1 MVKGEKEKMEER
13 INRGD
18 LYYASLEDIN
28 AVGSEQT
35 GIRPVVI
42 LQNNIGNHYSPTV
55 IIAPV
60 TSKVLFKAKLPTH
73 VLLRKSKK
81 RLAQNSI
88 ILIEQIRVIDKTR
101 LKYYIGALDTAEIKA
116 VDKALIIALGI
127 ELQRNENAKLLTDV
141 AKSKEEK
148 TEFITRRQIACYGVV
163 AREYLKNTGNLEISD
178 KLFADYVLT
187 LMELFTPEQIEKQAE
202 KYIGK

>member
-1 MVKGEKEKMEER
+1 MEER

-60 TSKVLFKAKLPTH
+60 TSKVLFKANLPTH
-73 VLLRKSKK
+73 VLLRRSKK

>member
-1 MVKGEKEKMEER
+1 MESK
-13 INRGD
+13 ISRGD

-60 TSKVLFKAKLPTH
+60 TSKVLFKANLPTH
-73 VLLRKSKK
+73 VLLRRSKK

-127 ELQRNENAKLLTDV
+127 ELQKSENAKILKDV

-163 AREYLKNTGNLEISD
+163 AREYLKHTGNLKISD
-178 KLFADYVLT
+178 KLFADYMLT
-187 LMELFTPEQIEKQAE
+187 LMELFSPEEIEKQTE
-202 KYIGK
+202 KYIG

>member
-1 MVKGEKEKMEER
+1 MEER

-18 LYYASLEDIN
+18 LYYASLEDMN

-60 TSKVLFKAKLPTH
+60 TSKVLFKANLPTH
-73 VLLRKSKK
+73 VLLRRSKK

-127 ELQRNENAKLLTDV
+127 ELQRNENAKLLKDV

-163 AREYLKNTGNLEISD
+163 AREYLKHTGNLEITNQQ
-178 KLFADYVLT
+178 FADYVLT

>member
-1 MVKGEKEKMEER
+1 MEER

-60 TSKVLFKAKLPTH
+60 TSKVLFKANLPTH

-127 ELQRNENAKLLTDV
+127 ELQRNENAKILKDV

>member
-1 MVKGEKEKMEER
+1 MEER

-60 TSKVLFKAKLPTH
+60 TSKVLFKANLPTH

-141 AKSKEEK
+141 AKSKKEK

>member
-1 MVKGEKEKMEER
+1 MENK
-13 INRGD
+13 ISRGD
-18 LYYASLEDIN
+18 LYYASLEDLN

-60 TSKVLFKAKLPTH
+60 TSKVLFKANLPTH

-163 AREYLKNTGNLEISD
+163 AREYLKHTGNLEISD
-178 KLFADYVLT
+178 KLFADYMLT
-187 LMELFTPEQIEKQAE
+187 LMELFAPEQIEKQAE